1 MDGSSDDRSPLAV
14 GIAWAYRIT
23 GIGLT
28 IALPGLGGY
37 WLDGRLG
44 TGFAFT
50 IVGLFLGM
58 AAGMVSLLRV
68 ASEGAERKRPPTE
81 PHDQDSTHT

>member
-1 MDGSSDDRSPLAV
+1 MQ
-14 GIAWAYRIT
+14 WAYRIT

-44 TGFAFT
+44 TGFVFT

-68 ASEGAERKRPPTE
+68 AAEDSGRKRPPSNRR
-81 PHDQDSTHT
+81 DRDSA